1 MTPRRENSGAPL
13 CQTSSSLRSRE
24 RSCPGLGV
32 SLAAE
37 AEHVE
42 GTKNYILVHIYI
54 KSISIYYVVR
64 SLTFMSVRTA

>member
-1 MTPRRENSGAPL
+1 MTPRRESRRAPPS
-13 CQTSSSLRSRE
+13 QTSSSLRSRE
-24 RSCPGLGV
+24 LSSPGPGV

>member
-42 GTKNYILVHIYI
+42 GTKNYILHICI
-54 KSISIYYVVR
+54 KSISICYVVR